1 MAKLMSEI
9 TTVSA
14 KISRELRQKIEE
26 YHIQVSEVIRSA
38 LEQEIRK
45 KEEER
50 MAEHLKHASAIL
62 KKVPVGRVAEIV
74 REDRDER

>member
-1 MAKLMSEI
+1 MVMAET

-14 KISRELRQKIEE
+14 KISKELRRKLEK

-38 LEQEIRK
+38 LEKEIRK

-50 MAEHLKHASAIL
+50 LAEHLDHAKNIL
-62 KKVPVGRVAEIV
+62 KKVPSGRVTNII
-74 REDRDER
+74 RQDRDE